1 MSKEFDEFMDNVKVI
16 QQDPFTQFN
25 MYEHKETI
33 ASSDTPQIIYGE
45 HQIQMLEI
53 SDEEIEEA
61 SRQINYV
68 GVAEGWIKDAFK
80 KGAKWYRE
88 QLKKK

>member
-1 MSKEFDEFMDNVKVI
+1 MTPK
-16 QQDPFTQFN
+16 PFKQFN

-33 ASSDTPQIIYGE
+33 ATSDTPQRIYGE

-53 SDEEIEEA
+53 SDDEIEKA
-61 SRQINYV
+61 SYDQATFAPSFI
-68 GVAEGWIKDAFK
+68 A
-80 KGAKWYRE
+80 GAKWYRE